1 MNLICPRQLTN
12 VQFERFYTA
21 AADKL
26 IPFMYARVCSR

>member
-1 MNLICPRQLTN
+1 MNLICQRQLTN

-26 IPFMYARVCSR
+26 DPIYVPQSL